1 MHVLREVIAVV
12 EMDDALLVRLDDLL
26 RQQDAARDV
35 LRDLAGHVIAL
46 DAVDRRVFIRVFLLG
61 LLIVA
66 LDQAED
72 LVVGRVGAAR
82 KRARVAVTD
91 VALRDLERV
100 LPHDLVLHHILN
112 FLDGRRAAHCLALF
126 LHLGRN
132 GADLVPRQLPALL
145 VRVVRLRD
153 GGDDLRDVERDLRA
167 VSLDDFHA
175 FPLLL
180 SVFFQKFYPSCI
192 IMRLYNIL
200 CILRLIFAANIYQYT
215 LWPAACR
222 VLFENIF

>member
-1 MHVLREVIAVV
+1 
-12 EMDDALLVRLDDLL
+12 MDDALLVRLDDLL

-61 LLIVA
+61 LLVVA

-91 VALRDLERV
+91 VTLRDLERV

-112 FLDGRRAAHCLALF
+112 FLDGRRAAHRLALF

-132 GADLVPRQLPALL
+132 GADLVP
-145 VRVVRLRD
+145 
-153 GGDDLRDVERDLRA
+153 
-167 VSLDDFHA
+167 
-175 FPLLL
+175 
-180 SVFFQKFYPSCI
+180 PSAPGSARPRCS
-192 IMRLYNIL
+192 
-200 CILRLIFAANIYQYT
+200 
-215 LWPAACR
+215 PS
-222 VLFENIF
+222 

>member
-1 MHVLREVIAVV
+1 M
-12 EMDDALLVRLDDLL
+12 MPSLVRLHDLL
-26 RQQDAARDV
+26 RQEDAARDV
-35 LRDLAGHVIAL
+35 LGDLAGHVVAL
-46 DAVDRRVFIRVFLLG
+46 DGVDRGVLVGVLLLD
-61 LLIVA
+61 LLVVA

-82 KRARVAVTD
+82 KGARVAVTD

-112 FLDGRRAAHCLALF
+112 FLNGRRAAHRLALF

-175 FPLLL
+175 FPPPAFRILSEILSLLHN
-180 SVFFQKFYPSCI
+180 YAI
-192 IMRLYNIL
+192 IQYLVY
-200 CILRLIFAANIYQYT
+200 FAADLRREHLPVYT
-215 LWPAACR
+215 MACR
-222 VLFENIF
+222 LSSPF